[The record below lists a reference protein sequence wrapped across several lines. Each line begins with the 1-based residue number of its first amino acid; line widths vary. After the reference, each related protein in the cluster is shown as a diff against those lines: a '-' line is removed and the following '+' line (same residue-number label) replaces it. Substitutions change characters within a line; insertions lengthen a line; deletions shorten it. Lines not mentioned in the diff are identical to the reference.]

1 MTAPEVASG
10 QELRERALGGVVAV
24 ALRSLVIRGMS
35 LAANIVL
42 ARQLT
47 PDDFGLMAFGLSI
60 VAIGAFFTS
69 GGFGAA
75 LIRQPEPPTRMQLQA
90 VFGTQLLVA
99 TLVATTVLAIGAP
112 LGTAGLLAGIMA
124 FCLPL
129 DVLRVPSAIL
139 SERRLHFTP
148 VVRAEVG
155 EMLAYNVVAV
165 VLVLAG
171 AGIWS
176 VGVAV
181 LVRAAVGSALLIAA
195 AQVGL
200 MRPRL
205 SFPTIKPLLRFG
217 LTLQSTDLVA
227 MARGQGLNFL
237 TAGVGGVAVLGQWSF
252 SLRLLQP
259 IMLLFDAVS
268 RVAFPAVSG
277 LLRAG
282 EDPRPILEKGI
293 RLAYG
298 ATGLGV
304 VALAAATPALVPSL
318 FGEAWRPAIAVIP
331 WSLAGLMLSSPLVAC
346 AGSYLNATGEAGVVL
361 RSTIFYSL
369 AWFAVSLPLL
379 PLLGPRALA
388 IGWTVAGAVDAAYLI
403 RALRSRV
410 PARVVSNALPP
421 VVLAFGVA
429 PVGWLIEDH
438 FGATLPTAALAAA
451 VAAVG
456 YTALLWLVR
465 PETVREI
472 GRLGR
477 RLTLR
482 RA

>member
-75 LIRQPEPPTRMQLQA
+75 LIRQPEPPTRTQLQA

-99 TLVATTVLAIGAP
+99 TLVATAVLAIGAP

-124 FCLPL
+124 FSLPL
-129 DVLRVPSAIL
+129 DVLRVPSAIV

-200 MRPRL
+200 IRPRL
-205 SFPTIKPLLRFG
+205 SFPTVKPLLRFG
-217 LTLQSTDLVA
+217 LTLQSVDLVG
-227 MARGQGLNFL
+227 MAR
-237 TAGVGGVAVLGQWSF
+237 
-252 SLRLLQP
+252 
-259 IMLLFDAVS
+259 
-268 RVAFPAVSG
+268 
-277 LLRAG
+277 
-282 EDPRPILEKGI
+282 
-293 RLAYG
+293 
-298 ATGLGV
+298 
-304 VALAAATPALVPSL
+304 
-318 FGEAWRPAIAVIP
+318 
-331 WSLAGLMLSSPLVAC
+331 
-346 AGSYLNATGEAGVVL
+346 
-361 RSTIFYSL
+361 
-369 AWFAVSLPLL
+369 
-379 PLLGPRALA
+379 
-388 IGWTVAGAVDAAYLI
+388 
-403 RALRSRV
+403 
-410 PARVVSNALPP
+410 
-421 VVLAFGVA
+421 
-429 PVGWLIEDH
+429 
-438 FGATLPTAALAAA
+438 
-451 VAAVG
+451 
-456 YTALLWLVR
+456 
-465 PETVREI
+465 
-472 GRLGR
+472 
-477 RLTLR
+477 
-482 RA
+482 